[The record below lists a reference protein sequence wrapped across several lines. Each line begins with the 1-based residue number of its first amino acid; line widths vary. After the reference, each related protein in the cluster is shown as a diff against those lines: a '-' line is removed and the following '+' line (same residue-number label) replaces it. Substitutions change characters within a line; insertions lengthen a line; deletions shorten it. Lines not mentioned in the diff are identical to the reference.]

1 MINSAKQFIELVDNG
16 TVESL
21 IKSKYVVISD
31 EICYDIIDNY
41 PDYVVN
47 LAVNKNLSIPILKKL
62 AKNKSWRVRWWV
74 AMKRK
79 LDYELFEKLSH
90 DKDEAVRRM
99 IAYNSKTPLKI
110 LQAMYPD
117 KVDDI
122 NEKLMER
129 ISPASETRTT

>member
-1 MINSAKQFIELVDNG
+1 MIDTAKNFIELVDSG
-16 TVESL
+16 TIDSL
-21 IKSKYVVISD
+21 AKSQNEVISD

-41 PDYVVN
+41 PDYVEN
-47 LAVNKNLSIPILKKL
+47 LALNINLSLPILKKL
-62 AKNKSWRVRWWV
+62 SQSKSWRVRCWV
-74 AMKRK
+74 AIRNE
-79 LDYELFEKLSH
+79 LDYELFDKLSR
-90 DKDEAVRRM
+90 DKREPVRRT

-129 ISPASETRTT
+129 ISSASDSTN